1 VGDEKIS
8 RNRENVGRRW
18 ENGMT
23 EGQRCDFTRTV
34 TKQFG
39 RESDGST
46 IRSACGN
53 PHRFGHGVSGNLSGK
68 SKYRTQFEDAF
79 NEALI
84 TQGGPEEA
92 AQLLWE
98 AARAKEPWAIQN
110 ICQRFSPQTATLKLT
125 HEVTSDGIDYTRLT
139 DEQLDQLDSLLE
151 QASDQPSSPE
161 GGDGPP
167 PVP

>member
-1 VGDEKIS
+1 MANE
-8 RNRENVGRRW
+8 
-18 ENGMT
+18 
-23 EGQRCDFTRTV
+23 
-34 TKQFG
+34 TKFRPG
-39 RESDGST
+39 CS
-46 IRSACGN
+46 GN
-53 PHRFGHGVSGNLSGK
+53 PTTRFKPGNAHRWGPGVSGNAPGK
-68 SKYRTQFEDAF
+68 SKYRTQFEDVF

-110 ICQRFSPQTATLKLT
+110 ICQRFAPQTQSLKLT
-125 HEVTSDGIDYTRLT
+125 HEVTSDGIDYGRLT

-151 QASDQPSSPE
+151 QASDQSLTPE